1 MVPLVMT
8 KMITQMKTPTCP
20 FLLTP
25 MMPLVGS
32 CWAVTKIVSALIL
45 QVAELLDCTG
55 LFTTQTSFVLIGV
68 L

>member
-45 QVAELLDCTG
+45 
-55 LFTTQTSFVLIGV
+55 
-68 L
+68 